1 MLLIA
6 HLLLITTTKNPPNC
20 VGPALIWNPVYHMSN
35 ISHIFVIYYITILGL
50 CMWHSDKESACQRR
64 RQKRQVW
71 SLGQEVPWSRK
82 WLPTP
87 GFLPGKSH
95 GQKSLVDMD
104 MDRRVHGAPKSRTQ
118 LSNWTHTHI
127 SLNYYVYSLHM
138 ANSHMPVYSIY
149 YICHY
154 EWHITIH
161 TLCSI
166 YYMAIY
172 YPWQL
177 SIQNAREWS
186 SKVALF

>member
-127 SLNYYVYSLHM
+127 TKLLRIFTTYGKFTY
-138 ANSHMPVYSIY
+138 A
-149 YICHY
+149 
-154 EWHITIH
+154 
-161 TLCSI
+161 
-166 YYMAIY
+166 
-172 YPWQL
+172 
-177 SIQNAREWS
+177 SIQHILYMPLWMAYYYTYPM
-186 SKVALF
+186 